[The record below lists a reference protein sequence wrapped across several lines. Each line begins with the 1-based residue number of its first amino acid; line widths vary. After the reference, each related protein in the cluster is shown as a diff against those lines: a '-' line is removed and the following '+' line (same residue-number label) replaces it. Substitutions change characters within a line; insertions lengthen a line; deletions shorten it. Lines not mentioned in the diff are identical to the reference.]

1 MIAAFIA
8 RALRDPD
15 YPTNFADAPPPCP
28 YDCPFEHTADC
39 GCEAC
44 GRRAAQ
50 AARRGAILALLILSI
65 ALFGIWL

>member
-28 YDCPFEHTADC
+28 YDRPFEHAADC
-39 GCEAC
+39 GCDRCERHAS
-44 GRRAAQ
+44 RAALRV
-50 AARRGAILALLILSI
+50 AVLALLIISI
-65 ALFGIWL
+65 VLFGISL